1 MGEQRT
7 ELPGRKVPT
16 DPQKTPPNAILSGDH
31 KDTGRTPRK
40 TEASQPGP
48 HYFLS
53 GGDLRRGPVGS
64 AMNARDGEV
73 GCGIVKVLPLKVY
86 GKIEVAFLDDV
97 EVVGTV
103 GSVVE

>member
-1 MGEQRT
+1 
-7 ELPGRKVPT
+7 
-16 DPQKTPPNAILSGDH
+16 
-31 KDTGRTPRK
+31 
-40 TEASQPGP
+40 
-48 HYFLS
+48 
-53 GGDLRRGPVGS
+53 
-64 AMNARDGEV
+64 MNARDGEV